1 MTGIIWACVA
11 TLFAA
16 CAPILAKAGTQK
28 TDPALSGSIAGIV
41 LCVVIFFYAK
51 PQILAES
58 SGLLGQK
65 GIIFVLL
72 AGLATGLFGI
82 CFFKALHEGV
92 TSGVLTIVRCSY
104 VITLAAGVFIFHN
117 SMSVK
122 DYIVIA
128 LMIAGAVVLNLD
140 ERKAAFSLLASV
152 CAAGAVI
159 LIKYSGAQTERSVI
173 AFWCVFIGAVVLVIY
188 TIAQGSTKKIKSMSF
203 VDGICLILAGIA
215 FPVSHD
221 FYNRA
226 LGMAGGIATYIFNMV
241 LLVMM
246 ICSAVILKEKI
257 SGKKLIGAALFILA
271 LFVMQQTT
279 FFGI

>member
-1 MTGIIWACVA
+1 MRCNTSCSV
-11 TLFAA
+11 
-16 CAPILAKAGTQK
+16 CAYFGKSGDQK

-92 TSGVLTIVRCSY
+92 TSGVVTIVRCSY
-104 VITLAAGVFIFHN
+104 VITLAAGVLIFHN

-159 LIKYSGAQTERSVI
+159 LIKYSGAQTDRSVI

-188 TIAQGSTKKIKSMSF
+188 TIAQGGTKKIKSMSF

>member
-1 MTGIIWACVA
+1 MRG
-11 TLFAA
+11 
-16 CAPILAKAGTQK
+16 
-28 TDPALSGSIAGIV
+28 
-41 LCVVIFFYAK
+41 
-51 PQILAES
+51 
-58 SGLLGQK
+58 
-65 GIIFVLL
+65 
-72 AGLATGLFGI
+72 
-82 CFFKALHEGV
+82 
-92 TSGVLTIVRCSY
+92 RCS
-104 VITLAAGVFIFHN
+104 
-117 SMSVK
+117 
-122 DYIVIA
+122 
-128 LMIAGAVVLNLD
+128 VL
-140 ERKAAFSLLASV
+140 
-152 CAAGAVI
+152 
-159 LIKYSGAQTERSVI
+159 
-173 AFWCVFIGAVVLVIY
+173 IGAVVLVIY
-188 TIAQGSTKKIKSMSF
+188 TIAQGGTRKIKSMSF

>member
-11 TLFAA
+11 TLLAA
-16 CAPILAKAGTQK
+16 CAPILAKAGTKK
-28 TDPALSGSIAGIV
+28 TDQTLSGSIAGIV
-41 LCVVIFFYAK
+41 LCVGIFFYAT
-51 PQILAES
+51 PQR
-58 SGLLGQK
+58 
-65 GIIFVLL
+65 
-72 AGLATGLFGI
+72 I

-92 TSGVLTIVRCSY
+92 TSGVVTIVRCSY
-104 VITLAAGVFIFHN
+104 VITLAAGVFIFHS

-140 ERKAAFSLLASV
+140 EKKAAFSLLASV

-159 LIKYSGAQTERSVI
+159 LIKYSGVQTDRSVI
-173 AFWCVFIGAVVLVIY
+173 AFWCVFIGAVVLVIC
-188 TIAQGSTKKIKSMSF
+188 TIAQGGTRKIKSMSF

>member
-11 TLFAA
+11 TLLAA
-16 CAPILAKAGTQK
+16 CAPILTKAGTKK
-28 TDPALSGSIAGIV
+28 TDQTLSGSIAGIV

-65 GIIFVLL
+65 SIIFVLL

-92 TSGVLTIVRCSY
+92 TSGVVTIVRCSY
-104 VITLAAGVFIFHN
+104 VITLAAGVFIFH
-117 SMSVK
+117 SGMSVK

-140 ERKAAFSLLASV
+140 EKKAAFSLLASV

-159 LIKYSGAQTERSVI
+159 LIKYSGVQTDRSVI
-173 AFWCVFIGAVVLVIY
+173 AFWCVFIGAVVLVIC
-188 TIAQGSTKKIKSMSF
+188 TIAQGGTRKIKSMSF

>member
-1 MTGIIWACVA
+1 
-11 TLFAA
+11 
-16 CAPILAKAGTQK
+16 
-28 TDPALSGSIAGIV
+28 
-41 LCVVIFFYAK
+41 
-51 PQILAES
+51 
-58 SGLLGQK
+58 
-65 GIIFVLL
+65 
-72 AGLATGLFGI
+72 
-82 CFFKALHEGV
+82 
-92 TSGVLTIVRCSY
+92 
-104 VITLAAGVFIFHN
+104 
-117 SMSVK
+117 MSVK

-159 LIKYSGAQTERSVI
+159 LIKYSGAQTDQSVI

-188 TIAQGSTKKIKSMSF
+188 TIAQGGTKKIKSMSF

-257 SGKKLIGAALFILA
+257 SGKKLIGAALFIFA

>member
-11 TLFAA
+11 TLLAA
-16 CAPILAKAGTQK
+16 CAPILAKAGTKK

-65 GIIFVLL
+65 SIIFVLL

-92 TSGVLTIVRCSY
+92 TSGVVTIVRCSY
-104 VITLAAGVFIFHN
+104 VITLVAGVFIFHS

-140 ERKAAFSLLASV
+140 EKKAAFSLLASV

-159 LIKYSGAQTERSVI
+159 LIKYSGVQTDRSII

-188 TIAQGSTKKIKSMSF
+188 TIAQGGTRKIKSMSF

-226 LGMAGGIATYIFNMV
+226 LGMAGGIVTYIFNMV

>member
-11 TLFAA
+11 TLLAA
-16 CAPILAKAGTQK
+16 CAPILAKAGTKK

-51 PQILAES
+51 SQILAES

-92 TSGVLTIVRCSY
+92 TSGVVTIVRCSY

-159 LIKYSGAQTERSVI
+159 LIKYSGAQTDRSVI
-173 AFWCVFIGAVVLVIY
+173 AFWCVFIGVVVLVIY
-188 TIAQGSTKKIKSMSF
+188 TIAQGGTKKIKSF

-271 LFVMQQTT
+271 LFVMQQIT

>member
-16 CAPILAKAGTQK
+16 CAPILAKAGTKK
-28 TDPALSGSIAGIV
+28 TDPVLSGSIAGIV

-92 TSGVLTIVRCSY
+92 TSGVVTIVRCSY

-159 LIKYSGAQTERSVI
+159 LIKYSGAQTDRSVI

-188 TIAQGSTKKIKSMSF
+188 TIAQGGTQKIKSMSF

-226 LGMAGGIATYIFNMV
+226 LSMAGV
-241 LLVMM
+241 
-246 ICSAVILKEKI
+246 
-257 SGKKLIGAALFILA
+257 
-271 LFVMQQTT
+271 LFVGNKVKCS
-279 FFGI
+279 FKEDAENICELLK

>member
-1 MTGIIWACVA
+1 M
-11 TLFAA
+11 
-16 CAPILAKAGTQK
+16 
-28 TDPALSGSIAGIV
+28 
-41 LCVVIFFYAK
+41 
-51 PQILAES
+51 
-58 SGLLGQK
+58 
-65 GIIFVLL
+65 LL

-92 TSGVLTIVRCSY
+92 TSGVVTIVRCSY
-104 VITLAAGVFIFHN
+104 VITLVAGVFIFHS

-128 LMIAGAVVLNLD
+128 LMIVGAVVLNLD
-140 ERKAAFSLLASV
+140 EKKAAFSLLASV

-159 LIKYSGAQTERSVI
+159 LIKYSGVQTDRSII

-188 TIAQGSTKKIKSMSF
+188 TIAQGGTRKIKSMSF